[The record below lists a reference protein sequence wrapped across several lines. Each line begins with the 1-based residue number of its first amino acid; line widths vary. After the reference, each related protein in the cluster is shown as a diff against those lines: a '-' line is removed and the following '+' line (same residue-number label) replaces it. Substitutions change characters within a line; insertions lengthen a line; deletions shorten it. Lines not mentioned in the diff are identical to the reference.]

1 MRVLLADDHLILLE
15 SLAALLARQ
24 EGIQIVA
31 KATNGVEALQLVEK
45 YPVDIVVSDL
55 NMPLLG
61 GIDIT
66 IRLKERFPHI
76 KVLLLTMM
84 EEASQIREAI
94 QAGAWGYVLKS
105 ASPEELGKALLEIHE
120 GRRYFSR
127 DIEKQ
132 LASLPNP
139 SVPDGHESV
148 DGVPHLTKREI
159 EIIRFIVEDLSSEA
173 IAKQLNISTYTI
185 ETHRRNI
192 FKKLG
197 VNTVVGLVRF
207 AIKYKLID

>member
-15 SLAALLARQ
+15 SLAILL
-24 EGIQIVA
+24 EKKEDIQVVA
-31 KATNGVEALQLVEK
+31 KATNGLEVLQLVEET
-45 YPVDIVVSDL
+45 PIDIVVSDL
-55 NMPLLG
+55 NMPYLG
-61 GIDIT
+61 GIEIT

-76 KVLLLTMM
+76 KVVLLTMI

-105 ASPEELGKALLEIHE
+105 ATPDELRKALTEINE

-132 LASLPNP
+132 LASIPNP
-139 SVPDGHESV
+139 QVPGGYEIV
-148 DGVPHLTKREI
+148 DGVPQLTKREI
-159 EIIRFIVEDLSSEA
+159 EIIRFIVQDLSSEA
-173 IAKQLNISTYTI
+173 IAKQLNISTHTI

-197 VNTVVGLVRF
+197 LNTVVGLVRF
-207 AIKYKLID
+207 AIKNKLID